1 MWDHLKVF
9 FDTTM
14 FSPHGI
20 CLLWEP
26 ELLVVHIVSDA
37 IIALSYFSIP
47 FALAYFVFKRRDV
60 EFGWIFWAFAIFI
73 MACGFTHVFSIYT
86 LWVPAYGLE
95 GLVKAVTAIA
105 SLITAALLWL
115 LIPKLL
121 SIPSPGQLR
130 LAHSMLEAEAR
141 QRQQAEAMLGHA
153 QKLEAIGQLTGGVAH
168 DFNNLLT
175 VIAGNLEMAQRALD
189 KWNEKS
195 RERIGRAVEHAYNG
209 AQRAATLTNRL
220 LAFARKQPFDPKVV
234 NPDQLIS
241 GMSDF
246 FQRTLGE
253 TIELEI
259 VGLQGLWNVETDAN
273 QLEAALLNLVVN
285 ARDAM
290 PNGGKLT
297 IETNNSFIDEQYA
310 KQNPDVAPGPY
321 VSMCVSDNG
330 VGMDQATLE
339 RAFEPFFS
347 TKETGQGTGL
357 GLSQVYGFAKQS
369 RGFAAIDSKVGQGTS
384 VRIYLPRTQLPL
396 TVQIVAPDT
405 AGAPTGAG
413 ETILVVEDDEQVRRY
428 VVETLVELNYQVVEA
443 RDAIEANEVFSRVG
457 QTIDLLLTDVVMP
470 GKNGRILSEELVRL
484 NPELKVLFMTGYS
497 RDAIVHDGRL
507 DAGISLLQKPVSQ
520 RDLARGICA
529 LLMASGRR
537 RPPRQDIA

>member
-20 CLLWEP
+20 CLLWES
-26 ELLVVHIVSDA
+26 ELLLVHVVSDA

-73 MACGFTHVFSIYT
+73 MACGVTHLFSIYT
-86 LWVPAYGLE
+86 LWIPAYGVE

-105 SLITAALLWL
+105 SLTTAGLLWL

-121 SIPSPGQLR
+121 AIPSPGQLR
-130 LAHSMLEAEAR
+130 LAHAMLEAEAR
-141 QRQQAEAMLGHA
+141 QRQEAEAMLGHA

-189 KWNEKS
+189 KWNESS
-195 RERIGRAVEHAYNG
+195 RERIGRAVERAYNG
-209 AQRAATLTNRL
+209 AQRAAILTNRL

-259 VGLQGLWNVETDAN
+259 VGLQGLWNTETDPN

-290 PNGGKLT
+290 PEGGKLT
-297 IETNNSFIDEQYA
+297 IETSNYFIDEQYA
-310 KQNPDVAPGPY
+310 KQNADVASGPY
-321 VSMCVSDNG
+321 VMISVSDSG
-330 VGMDQATLE
+330 VGMDQTTLE

-369 RGFAAIDSKVGQGTS
+369 GGFAAIDSRVGQGTS
-384 VRIYLPRTQLPL
+384 VRIYLPRTPLPL
-396 TVQIVAPDT
+396 TAQICC
-405 AGAPTGAG
+405 
-413 ETILVVEDDEQVRRY
+413 
-428 VVETLVELNYQVVEA
+428 
-443 RDAIEANEVFSRVG
+443 SR
-457 QTIDLLLTDVVMP
+457 
-470 GKNGRILSEELVRL
+470 
-484 NPELKVLFMTGYS
+484 
-497 RDAIVHDGRL
+497 H
-507 DAGISLLQKPVSQ
+507 
-520 RDLARGICA
+520 
-529 LLMASGRR
+529 SGRSCGSW
-537 RPPRQDIA
+537 

>member
-1 MWDHLKVF
+1 
-9 FDTTM
+9 
-14 FSPHGI
+14 
-20 CLLWEP
+20 
-26 ELLVVHIVSDA
+26 
-37 IIALSYFSIP
+37 
-47 FALAYFVFKRRDV
+47 
-60 EFGWIFWAFAIFI
+60 

-105 SLITAALLWL
+105 SVITAILLWP

-121 SIPSPGQLR
+121 TVPSPGQLR

-141 QRQQAEAMLGHA
+141 QRRDAEAMLSHA

-175 VIAGNLEMAQRALD
+175 VISGNLEMAQRALA
-189 KWNEKS
+189 KWNEGS

-234 NPDQLIS
+234 NPNQLIF

-246 FQRTLGE
+246 FRRTVGE

-259 VGLQGLWNVETDAN
+259 FGAQGLWNTETDPS

-297 IETNNSFIDEQYA
+297 IETNNSIIDEQYA
-310 KQNPDVAPGPY
+310 KQNADLVSGPY
-321 VSMCVSDNG
+321 VLICVTDNG
-330 VGMDQATLE
+330 VGMDQTTLE

-369 RGFAAIDSKVGQGTS
+369 GGFAAIDSKVGHGTS
-384 VRIYLPRTQLPL
+384 VKIYLPRTSLAL
-396 TVQIVAPDT
+396 TTQNTEPDT
-405 AGAPTGAG
+405 ADVNMGAG

-428 VVETLVELNYQVVEA
+428 VVETLLELHYRVVEA
-443 RDAIEANEVFSRVG
+443 RDTVEAINVF
-457 QTIDLLLTDVVMP
+457 
-470 GKNGRILSEELVRL
+470 KH
-484 NPELKVLFMTGYS
+484 MTW
-497 RDAIVHDGRL
+497 
-507 DAGISLLQKPVSQ
+507 
-520 RDLARGICA
+520 
-529 LLMASGRR
+529 
-537 RPPRQDIA
+537 

>member
-26 ELLVVHIVSDA
+26 ELLLVHIVSDA
-37 IIALSYFSIP
+37 VIALSYFSIP

-60 EFGWIFWAFAIFI
+60 EFGWVFWAFAIFI
-73 MACGFTHVFSIYT
+73 MACGVTHLFSIYT
-86 LWVPAYGLE
+86 LWVPVYGLE

-105 SLITAALLWL
+105 SLVTAALLWP

-121 SIPSPGQLR
+121 TIPSPGQLR
-130 LAHSMLEAEAR
+130 LAYSMLEAEAR
-141 QRQQAEAMLGHA
+141 QRREAEAMLGHA

-175 VIAGNLEMAQRALD
+175 VIAGNLEMAQRALA
-189 KWNEKS
+189 KWNESS
-195 RERIGRAVEHAYNG
+195 RERIGRAVEHAYAG
-209 AQRAATLTNRL
+209 AERAATLTNRL

-246 FQRTLGE
+246 FRRTVGE
-253 TIELEI
+253 TIELII
-259 VGLQGLWNVETDAN
+259 VGAQGLWNTETDPN

-297 IETNNSFIDEQYA
+297 IETSNSFIDEQYA
-310 KQNPDVAPGPY
+310 KQNADVVAGPY
-321 VSMCVSDNG
+321 VSISVTDNG
-330 VGMDQATLE
+330 VGMDQTTLE

-369 RGFAAIDSKVGQGTS
+369 GGFAAIDSRVGEGTS
-384 VRIYLPRTQLPL
+384 VKIYLPRTLL
-396 TVQIVAPDT
+396 ASTAQIVASDT
-405 AGAPTGAG
+405 DGAPTGAG

-428 VVETLVELNYQVVEA
+428 ILETLVELNYQVIEA
-443 RDAIEANEVFSRVG
+443 RDAIEANEVFNRFG
-457 QTIDLLLTDVVMP
+457 QTVDLLLTDVVMP
-470 GKNGRILSEELVRL
+470 GKNGRLLSEELVRR

-497 RDAIVHDGRL
+497 RDALVHHGRL
-507 DAGISLLQKPVSQ
+507 DAGVSLLQKPVTQ
-520 RDLARGICA
+520 KDLAKRLRA
-529 LLMASGRR
+529 LLRVSAGRQ
-537 RPPRQDIA
+537 RPQQDTA

>member
-1 MWDHLKVF
+1 MWDHLKVL

-26 ELLVVHIVSDA
+26 ELLLVHIVSDA
-37 IIALSYFSIP
+37 VIALSYFSIP

-60 EFGWIFWAFAIFI
+60 EFGWVFWAFAIFI
-73 MACGFTHVFSIYT
+73 MACGVTHLFSIYT
-86 LWVPAYGLE
+86 LWVPVYGLE

-105 SLITAALLWL
+105 SLVTAALLWP

-121 SIPSPGQLR
+121 TIPSPGQLR
-130 LAHSMLEAEAR
+130 LAYSMLEAEAR
-141 QRQQAEAMLGHA
+141 QRREAEAMLGHA

-175 VIAGNLEMAQRALD
+175 VIAGNLEMAQRALA
-189 KWNEKS
+189 KWNESS
-195 RERIGRAVEHAYNG
+195 RERIGRAVEHAYAG
-209 AQRAATLTNRL
+209 AERAATLTNRL

-246 FQRTLGE
+246 FRRTVGE
-253 TIELEI
+253 TIELKI
-259 VGLQGLWNVETDAN
+259 VGAQGLWNTETDPN

-297 IETNNSFIDEQYA
+297 IETSNSFIDEQYA
-310 KQNPDVAPGPY
+310 KQNADVVAGPY
-321 VSMCVSDNG
+321 VSISVTDNG
-330 VGMDQATLE
+330 VGMDQTTLE

-369 RGFAAIDSKVGQGTS
+369 GGFAAIDSRVGEGTS
-384 VRIYLPRTQLPL
+384 VKIYLPRTLL
-396 TVQIVAPDT
+396 ASTAQIVASDT
-405 AGAPTGAG
+405 DGAPTGAG

-428 VVETLVELNYQVVEA
+428 IFETLVELNYQVIEA
-443 RDAIEANEVFSRVG
+443 RDAIEANEVFNRFG
-457 QTIDLLLTDVVMP
+457 QTVDLLLTDVVMP
-470 GKNGRILSEELVRL
+470 GKNGRLLSEELVRR

-497 RDAIVHDGRL
+497 RDALVHHGRL
-507 DAGISLLQKPVSQ
+507 DAGVSLLQKPVTQ
-520 RDLARGICA
+520 KDLAKRLRA
-529 LLMASGRR
+529 LLRVSAGRQ
-537 RPPRQDIA
+537 RPQQDTA

>member
-26 ELLVVHIVSDA
+26 ELLIVHVVSDA

-95 GLVKAVTAIA
+95 GLVKAVTAVA
-105 SLITAALLWL
+105 SLITAALLWP

-121 SIPSPGQLR
+121 TIPSPGQLR
-130 LAHSMLEAEAR
+130 LADSMLEAEAR
-141 QRQQAEAMLGHA
+141 QRRDAEAMLGHA

-175 VIAGNLEMAQRALD
+175 VIVGNLEMAQRALA
-189 KWNEKS
+189 KWNESS

-209 AQRAATLTNRL
+209 AQRAAILTHRL
-220 LAFARKQPFDPKVV
+220 LAFARKQPFNPKVV
-234 NPDQLIS
+234 NPGQLIAET
-241 GMSDF
+241 SDF
-246 FQRTLGE
+246 FRRTVGE
-253 TIELEI
+253 TIEVELI
-259 VGLQGLWNVETDAN
+259 GVQRLWNTETDPS

-310 KQNPDVAPGPY
+310 KQNADVAPGPY
-321 VSMCVSDNG
+321 VMISVTDSG
-330 VGMDQATLE
+330 VGMDQATLQ

-347 TKETGQGTGL
+347 TKEPGQGTGL

-369 RGFAAIDSKVGQGTS
+369 GGFAAIDSKIGQGTS
-384 VRIYLPRTQLPL
+384 VKIYLPRTSLAL
-396 TVQIVAPDT
+396 TAQSIAPDT
-405 AGAPTGAG
+405 AGADTGAG
-413 ETILVVEDDEQVRRY
+413 ETILVVEDDAQVRRY
-428 VVETLVELNYQVVEA
+428 IVETLVDLNYQV
-443 RDAIEANEVFSRVG
+443 IEACDADEAVDMFNRHG
-457 QTIDLLLTDVVMP
+457 RAIDLLLTDVIMP
-470 GKNGRILSEELVRL
+470 GRNGRILSEDLARL
-484 NPELKVLFMTGYS
+484 NPELKILFMTGYS
-497 RDAIVHDGRL
+497 WDAIVHHGRL
-507 DAGISLLQKPVSQ
+507 DAGVSLLQKPITQ
-520 RDLARGICA
+520 KDLARRVRA
-529 LLMASGRR
+529 LLGLSTARE
-537 RPPRQDIA
+537 PTQEDTA

>member
-26 ELLVVHIVSDA
+26 ELLVIHIVSDA
-37 IIALSYFSIP
+37 VIALSYFSIP
-47 FALAYFVFKRRDV
+47 FALAYFVFRRRDV
-60 EFGWIFWAFAIFI
+60 EFGWVFWAFAIFI
-73 MACGFTHVFSIYT
+73 MACGVTHLFSIYT
-86 LWVPAYGLE
+86 LWVPVYGLE

-105 SLITAALLWL
+105 SLVTAALLWP

-121 SIPSPGQLR
+121 TIPSPGQLR

-141 QRQQAEAMLGHA
+141 QRREAEAMLGHA

-175 VIAGNLEMAQRALD
+175 VIAGNLEMAQRALAR
-189 KWNEKS
+189 WNESS

-234 NPDQLIS
+234 NPDQLIA

-246 FQRTLGE
+246 FRRTVGE
-253 TIELEI
+253 PIELKI
-259 VGLQGLWNVETDAN
+259 VGVQGLWNTETDPN
-273 QLEAALLNLVVN
+273 QLEAALLNLIVN

-297 IETNNSFIDEQYA
+297 IKTNNSFIDEQYA
-310 KQNPDVAPGPY
+310 KQNADVVAGPY
-321 VSMCVSDNG
+321 VSISVTDNG

-369 RGFAAIDSKVGQGTS
+369 GGFAAIDSRVGEGTS
-384 VRIYLPRTQLPL
+384 VKIYLPRTFLASSAE
-396 TVQIVAPDT
+396 IVASDT
-405 AGAPTGAG
+405 DGDPTGAG

-428 VVETLVELNYQVVEA
+428 IVETLVDLNYQVIEA
-443 RDAIEANEVFSRVG
+443 RDAIEATEVFNRFG
-457 QTIDLLLTDVVMP
+457 QTIDLLLSDVVMP
-470 GKNGRILSEELVRL
+470 GKNGRILSEEFVRR
-484 NPELKVLFMTGYS
+484 NSELKVLFMTGYS
-497 RDAIVHDGRL
+497 RDALVHHGRL
-507 DAGISLLQKPVSQ
+507 DAGVSLLQKPVTQ
-520 RDLARGICA
+520 RDLAKGLRA
-529 LLMASGRR
+529 LLKGSAGRQ
-537 RPPRQDIA
+537 PPQQDIA

>member
-26 ELLVVHIVSDA
+26 ELLVIHVVSDA
-37 IIALSYFSIP
+37 VIALSYFSIP

-60 EFGWIFWAFAIFI
+60 EFGWVFWAFALFI
-73 MACGFTHVFSIYT
+73 MACGVTHLFSIYT
-86 LWVPAYGLE
+86 LWVPVYGLE
-95 GLVKAVTAIA
+95 GLVKAVTAVA
-105 SLITAALLWL
+105 SLVTAALLWP

-121 SIPSPGQLR
+121 TIPSPGQLR
-130 LAHSMLEAEAR
+130 LAHSMLEAEER
-141 QRQQAEAMLGHA
+141 QRREAEAMLGHA

-175 VIAGNLEMAQRALD
+175 VIAGNLEMAQRALA
-189 KWNEKS
+189 KWNESS
-195 RERIGRAVEHAYNG
+195 RERIGRAVEHAYSG

-234 NPDQLIS
+234 NPDQLIA

-246 FQRTLGE
+246 FRRTVGE
-253 TIELEI
+253 PIELKI
-259 VGLQGLWNVETDAN
+259 VGVQGLWNTETDPN
-273 QLEAALLNLVVN
+273 QLEAALLNLIVN

-310 KQNPDVAPGPY
+310 KQNADVVAGPY
-321 VSMCVSDNG
+321 VSISVTDNG

-369 RGFAAIDSKVGQGTS
+369 GGFAAIDSRVGEGTS
-384 VRIYLPRTQLPL
+384 VKIYLPRTFL
-396 TVQIVAPDT
+396 TLSAEIVASDT
-405 AGAPTGAG
+405 DGDPTGAG

-428 VVETLVELNYQVVEA
+428 IVETLVDLNYQVIEA
-443 RDAIEANEVFSRVG
+443 RDAMEATEVFNRFG
-457 QTIDLLLTDVVMP
+457 QTIDLLLSDVVMP
-470 GKNGRILSEELVRL
+470 GKNGRILSEELVRR
-484 NPELKVLFMTGYS
+484 NAELKVLFMTGYS
-497 RDAIVHDGRL
+497 RDALVHHGRL
-507 DAGISLLQKPVSQ
+507 DAGVSLLQKPVTQ
-520 RDLARGICA
+520 RDLAKGLRA
-529 LLMASGRR
+529 LLKGSAGRQ
-537 RPPRQDIA
+537 PAQQDIA

>member
-1 MWDHLKVF
+1 MWDHLKLF

-26 ELLVVHIVSDA
+26 ELLIIHVVSDA

-60 EFGWIFWAFAIFI
+60 EFGWMFWAFAIFI

-105 SLITAALLWL
+105 SVTTAVLLWPL
-115 LIPKLL
+115 VPKLL
-121 SIPSPGQLR
+121 SVPSPGQLR
-130 LAHSMLEAEAR
+130 LVHSMLEAEAR
-141 QRQQAEAMLGHA
+141 QRRDAEALLSHA

-175 VIAGNLEMAQRALD
+175 VISGNLEIAQRALA
-189 KWNEKS
+189 KWNEGS
-195 RERIGRAVEHAYNG
+195 RERIGRAIENAYNG
-209 AQRAATLTNRL
+209 AQRAANLTNRL

-234 NPDQLIS
+234 NPNQLIS

-246 FQRTLGE
+246 FRRTLGE

-259 VGLQGLWNVETDAN
+259 FGAQGLWNTETDPS

-290 PNGGKLT
+290 PNGGKLR

-310 KQNPDVAPGPY
+310 KQYADIVSGSY
-321 VSMCVSDNG
+321 VLISVTDNG
-330 VGMDQATLE
+330 VGMDQTIIA

-369 RGFAAIDSKVGQGTS
+369 GGFAAIDSKLGQGTS
-384 VRIYLPRTQLPL
+384 VKIYLPRTSLAS
-396 TVQIVAPDT
+396 TTQIAAPDK
-405 AGAPTGAG
+405 ANANMGAG

-428 VVETLVELNYQVVEA
+428 VVETLLELNYQVIEA
-443 RDAIEANEVFSRVG
+443 RDTAEASDVFKRFG
-457 QTIDLLLTDVVMP
+457 RTIDLLLTDVVLP

-484 NPELKVLFMTGYS
+484 NPDLKVLFMTGYS
-497 RDAIVHDGRL
+497 RDAIVHHGRL
-507 DAGISLLQKPVSQ
+507 DAGIFLLQKPITQ
-520 RDLARGICA
+520 RDLAKKVRS
-529 LLMASGRR
+529 LLSLPTWRE
-537 RPPRQDIA
+537 PT

>member
-26 ELLVVHIVSDA
+26 ELLVIHVFSDA
-37 IIALSYFSIP
+37 VIALSYFSIP

-60 EFGWIFWAFAIFI
+60 EFGWVFWAFALFI
-73 MACGFTHVFSIYT
+73 MACGVTHLFSIYT
-86 LWVPAYGLE
+86 LWVPVYGLE
-95 GLVKAVTAIA
+95 GLVKAVTAVA
-105 SLITAALLWL
+105 SLVTAALLWP

-121 SIPSPGQLR
+121 TIPSPGQLR
-130 LAHSMLEAEAR
+130 LAHSMLEAEER
-141 QRQQAEAMLGHA
+141 HRREAEAMLGHA

-175 VIAGNLEMAQRALD
+175 VIAGNLEMAQRALA
-189 KWNEKS
+189 KWNESS
-195 RERIGRAVEHAYNG
+195 RERIGRAVEHAYSG

-234 NPDQLIS
+234 NPDQLIA

-246 FQRTLGE
+246 FRRTVGE
-253 TIELEI
+253 PIELKI
-259 VGLQGLWNVETDAN
+259 VGVQGLWNTETDPN
-273 QLEAALLNLVVN
+273 QLEAALLNLIVN

-310 KQNPDVAPGPY
+310 KQNADVVAGPY
-321 VSMCVSDNG
+321 VSISVTDNG

-369 RGFAAIDSKVGQGTS
+369 GGFAAIDSRVGEGTS
-384 VRIYLPRTQLPL
+384 VKIYLPRTFL
-396 TVQIVAPDT
+396 TLSAEIVASDPD
-405 AGAPTGAG
+405 GDPTRAG

-428 VVETLVELNYQVVEA
+428 IVETLVDLNYQVIEA
-443 RDAIEANEVFSRVG
+443 RDAMEATEVFNRFG
-457 QTIDLLLTDVVMP
+457 QTIDLLLSDVVMP
-470 GKNGRILSEELVRL
+470 GKNGRILSEELVRR
-484 NPELKVLFMTGYS
+484 NSALKVLFMTGYS
-497 RDAIVHDGRL
+497 RDALVHHGRL
-507 DAGISLLQKPVSQ
+507 DVGVSLLQKPVTQ
-520 RDLARGICA
+520 RDLAKGLRA
-529 LLMASGRR
+529 LLKGSAGRQ
-537 RPPRQDIA
+537 PPQQDIA